1 MTRLIAAGIV
11 AIVASS
17 QLVSASD
24 AQVQTT
30 STYRPGVGVG
40 SVGIPAPMVAA
51 PSVTAKT
58 VKSNIATSVPGASA
72 PAITSNQN
80 VSSPGMTAQ
89 NMSSRDMASQPGIA
103 SRAPANPTLPQGY
116 YTSIPATTNIVEYK
130 GFQCYYVG
138 GKYYRA
144 EYYMGS
150 VVYVLVT

>member
-1 MTRLIAAGIV
+1 MTRIVAAGIA

-30 STYRPGVGVG
+30 YRPGVGVG
-40 SVGIPAPMVAA
+40 SVGIPAPMVSA
-51 PSVTAKT
+51 PAVTAKT
-58 VKSNIATSVPGASA
+58 VKSNAAASTPGASA
-72 PAITSNQN
+72 PTITSNQN

-103 SRAPANPTLPQGY
+103 SRAPATPSLPQGY
-116 YTSIPATTNIVEYK
+116 FTSIPATTNIVDYK

-150 VVYVLVT
+150 LVYVLVP